1 MNSSNDYVGLSAN
14 QGRVLNEKI
23 TAESSARE
31 KADTNLQKLI
41 EQEKTDREAKD
52 KALQEA
58 IDNVSA
64 SNSTITVDET
74 AELIV
79 VN

>member
-1 MNSSNDYVGLSAN
+1 MWPLDRYHIFNIKTNL
-14 QGRVLNEKI
+14 I
-23 TAESSARE
+23 PAESSTRE
-31 KADTNLQKLI
+31 KADANLQKLI

-52 KALQEA
+52 KALQET
-58 IDNVSA
+58 IDNISA
-64 SNSTITVDET
+64 SSSTITVDEP